1 MRTSPKSTDY
11 ADTLVLP
18 HDELAAR
25 RASRRPAPP
34 PSPPSPRELTPEQ
47 VQRLLK
53 ADELRDR

>member
-1 MRTSPKSTDY
+1 MHTRPNSNVY
-11 ADTLVLP
+11 VVTLVLP

-25 RASRRPAPP
+25 RASRRSEP
-34 PSPPSPRELTPEQ
+34 PSPPSTRELSAEQ

>member
-1 MRTSPKSTDY
+1 MQIRAKSNDY

-25 RASRRPAPP
+25 RASKPAEP
-34 PSPPSPRELTPEQ
+34 PSPPSTRELSAEQ

-53 ADELRDR
+53 ADELRNR